1 MPDSPAVLSVR
12 SLCAGRPTPE
22 RVAPP
27 STASGVRAW
36 NAVATA
42 AASSASSRGA
52 SVLMN
57 GAAPRRRWHCQLDAR
72 EKRDCES
79 CRVAPVQREHF
90 GRVHQPAWIEH
101 GAHAQLL
108 REVRLVELAAHE
120 IPLLD

>member
-1 MPDSPAVLSVR
+1 MPDSAAVLSVR

-36 NAVATA
+36 KAAATA

-52 SVLMN
+52 SVLMY
-57 GAAPRRRWHCQLDAR
+57 GSAPRRLWRRFSNALWR
-72 EKRDCES
+72 RGCES

-90 GRVHQPAWIEH
+90 GGVHQPAWIEH

-108 REVRLVELAAHE
+108 REVRLVELVAHE
-120 IPLLD
+120 V